1 MKDPVLVLGWIWA
14 VYLAVRLGAEAV
26 SWIVPRRS
34 PDASPIAKTK
44 WDPTPALVWLAREAL
59 LVVLVVGG
67 LWLVLRDVTLDL
79 VPSAVSAGPIFVR
92 QMALAG
98 ILGWSL
104 VVINWPAA
112 MQLLRILLPAPA
124 SKNPEKERESERMG
138 ATIGVLERLL
148 TIALMSG
155 GPTAIGLV
163 IAAKTL
169 ARHKELDD
177 KPFAERY
184 LIGTMSS
191 VAIAVLS
198 AMAAQWVWSAA
209 Q

>member
-14 VYLAVRLGAEAV
+14 VYLAVRIAAEAMRWFAFKRPAA
-26 SWIVPRRS
+26 STERS
-34 PDASPIAKTK
+34 TNK
-44 WDPTPALVWLAREAL
+44 WDPLPALVWLAREGAL
-59 LVVLVVGG
+59 AVLAVGA
-67 LWLVLRDVTLDL
+67 LWLVLRDLSWNL
-79 VPSAVSAGPIFVR
+79 VPAAVSASPAEVR
-92 QMALAG
+92 GVAIAV

-112 MQLLRILLPAPA
+112 MQLLRVLLPKAA
-124 SKNPEKERESERMG
+124 SQTAENERMG
-138 ATIGVLERLL
+138 ATIGVLERIL

-184 LIGTMSS
+184 LIGTMAS

-198 AMAAQWVWSAA
+198 ALAAEWIWAVAH
-209 Q
+209 